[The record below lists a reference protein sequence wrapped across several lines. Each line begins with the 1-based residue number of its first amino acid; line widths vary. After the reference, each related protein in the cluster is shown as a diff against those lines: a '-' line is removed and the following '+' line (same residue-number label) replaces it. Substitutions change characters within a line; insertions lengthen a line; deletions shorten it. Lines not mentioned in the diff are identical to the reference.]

1 MLLRVDCRVAVLG
14 LAVFLSANACTQR
27 VGVGQNKT
35 VCSSDS
41 HCPETAPRCE
51 SEVGVCAQCLDA
63 SDCGGS
69 DPRCDAGMCV
79 CETAS
84 DCSEVF
90 TCQDERCTPE

>member
-1 MLLRVDCRVAVLG
+1 MRGLLFVLLLG
-14 LAVFLSANACTQR
+14 IASCTQR

-41 HCPETAPRCE
+41 DCPETSPRCE

-63 SDCGGS
+63 SDCGGP

-79 CETAS
+79 CERDE
-84 DCSEVF
+84 DCSEVLI
-90 TCQDERCTPE
+90 CQDERCAEEQE

>member
-1 MLLRVDCRVAVLG
+1 MREVLLLALALGAV
-14 LAVFLSANACTQR
+14 ACTQR

-35 VCSSDS
+35 VCSKDSD
-41 HCPETAPRCE
+41 CPETSPRCE

-79 CETAS
+79 CQGDE
-84 DCSEVF
+84 DCPDVL
-90 TCQDERCTPE
+90 TCEQERCTEEIEEED